1 MKSKGQGTSR
11 ASLRRTCLGSGG
23 CGKLPILTV
32 ARGFPMKQVANAAML
47 TAIGIVIV
55 GAFTV
60 MAGVASQWTPV
71 VVWPMSAVASVIM
84 LVAVGVAIFK
94 SD

>member
-1 MKSKGQGTSR
+1 
-11 ASLRRTCLGSGG
+11 
-23 CGKLPILTV
+23 
-32 ARGFPMKQVANAAML
+32 MKQVTNAAML

-71 VVWPMSAVASVIM
+71 VVWPMSSVASIIMVI
-84 LVAVGVAIFK
+84 AVGFAIYK